1 MSSTLSVS
9 TLPAREELD
18 RRLAAL
24 PIGYHDLHPDA
35 SVNYQMNRF
44 YSWVGGPTMLS
55 EMREAVAGVDDY
67 PTFARIF
74 LGLGEKALSAG
85 ENLKGAAYIRI
96 AEFFLP
102 TGDDRKLPTRDRFV
116 RTVLDHYRVP
126 AESHGRIPFQ
136 QGWLS
141 AYRFTPAESLG
152 TIVVFGGFDSYI
164 EEWLAAGLALRDAG
178 YDVVLFEGPGQGAT
192 LEEAH
197 VPFQADWQ
205 TPVAAVLDFYDLD
218 DVTLMGFSMGG
229 GLVLRAAAHEPR
241 VRRTV
246 SYGVMTS
253 FLDVNLHIFP
263 ESVRAQLLSW
273 LDNGD
278 AAELDDFMSKAA
290 AQSLLLEWAIEQGKH
305 TTATDTTFEMFQTY
319 RDYETA
325 SISARVTQDVL
336 LLHGNE
342 DHYIPN
348 QHFVDQV
355 ALLTATSSLTARVFT
370 RHEQAQNHCQVGNF
384 GLALRTIID
393 WLDSLRRRDDAL
405 AAS

>member
-1 MSSTLSVS
+1 MTSEFPTM
-9 TLPAREELD
+9 PARDELD

-44 YSWVGGPTMLS
+44 YSWVGDPAMLS
-55 EMREAVAGVDDY
+55 EMREAVADVADY
-67 PTFARIF
+67 PTFAQIF
-74 LGLGEKALSAG
+74 LALGEKALAAG
-85 ENLKGAAYIRI
+85 KSLQGAAYIRI

-102 TGDDRKLPTRDRFV
+102 TGDDRKLPTRTRFLDTV
-116 RTVLDHYRVP
+116 RTHYEVP
-126 AESHGRIPFQ
+126 PESHSRIPF
-136 QGWLS
+136 GESWMS
-141 AYRFTPAESLG
+141 AYRFTPEAPLG

-164 EEWLAAGLALRDAG
+164 EEWFAAGFALRDAG

-197 VPFQADWQ
+197 IPFRADWQ
-205 TPVAAVLDFYDLD
+205 HPVAAVLDFYHLD

-241 VRRTV
+241 IRRSI

-253 FLDVNLHIFP
+253 FLEINLHVFP
-263 ESVRAQLLSW
+263 HEVRTQLMSW
-273 LDNGD
+273 LDTGD
-278 AAELDDFMSKAA
+278 ATAVDAFMTRAA
-290 AQSLLLEWAIEQGKH
+290 TGNLLLEWAIEQGKH
-305 TTATDTTFEMFQTY
+305 TTATTTPFAMFQTY
-319 RDYETA
+319 REYETA
-325 SISARVTQDVL
+325 SISAQVTQDVL

-348 QHFVDQV
+348 QVLLDQL
-355 ALLTATSSLTARVFT
+355 ALLTATNSLTTRVFT

-384 GLALRTIID
+384 GLALHTIID
-393 WLDSLRRRDDAL
+393 WLDALRRRDAAL
-405 AAS
+405 ASA